1 MKTSNILLASLFGS
15 ITITT
20 MAMMADIGFGGGS
33 REYTEYEQ
41 ENIELPPF
49 RHLQVHHNGRS
60 VAVEASSSPSIRLFS
75 MKGDQMPSIAY
86 HMQGDT
92 LVIERFEDHDLV
104 GAYFTIQAPLNEL
117 QGVTARNTEVVLNDY
132 PFERMALYLDNSRVQ
147 IYPKTRNHLSML
159 LVEGSNHAHVN
170 ISSQVDTLA
179 LTLNQSSV
187 VIDDAVTLLSGS
199 IENSSSVGVREVG
212 IFDFSKDAS
221 SRLDHWD

>member
-1 MKTSNILLASLFGS
+1 
-15 ITITT
+15 
-20 MAMMADIGFGGGS
+20 
-33 REYTEYEQ
+33 
-41 ENIELPPF
+41 
-49 RHLQVHHNGRS
+49 
-60 VAVEASSSPSIRLFS
+60 
-75 MKGDQMPSIAY
+75 
-86 HMQGDT
+86 
-92 LVIERFEDHDLV
+92 
-104 GAYFTIQAPLNEL
+104 
-117 QGVTARNTEVVLNDY
+117 
-132 PFERMALYLDNSRVQ
+132 
-147 IYPKTRNHLSML
+147 ML